1 MIELIIINGV
11 ITVDQEINILP
22 INTERMRISNK

>member
-11 ITVDQEINILP
+11 IAVDQEINILP